1 MITNSILINRPIDA
15 VFEYAAQF
23 DRHPEWQQDLKTSTL
38 HGPSGLDARGT
49 DSRQMGRRV
58 QTYDWRVSEFD
69 PPRRIG
75 FEALTGPVRPAGTM
89 SFTTDGDATRVDF
102 AMAMNPRGFMKL
114 LAPMIER
121 KVQQA
126 NTGHLAKFKEILESG
141 AA

>member
-1 MITNSILINRPIDA
+1 M
-15 VFEYAAQF
+15 
-23 DRHPEWQQDLKTSTL
+23 
-38 HGPSGLDARGT
+38 
-49 DSRQMGRRV
+49 

-75 FEALTGPVRPAGTM
+75 FETLTGPMRPAGTIA
-89 SFTTDGDATRVDF
+89 FTAEGDATRVDF

-126 NTGHLAKFKEILESG
+126 NTEHLAKFKEILESG